1 LRDLAAVGAVL
12 AAIGVRPTMP
22 DFQAL
27 PVKVSLRPLVAQ
39 ASFVGVALLA
49 LLEFEVDQRETTV
62 TILTVL
68 AVV

>member
-1 LRDLAAVGAVL
+1 
-12 AAIGVRPTMP
+12 MP

-39 ASFVGVALLA
+39 ASLVGVALLA